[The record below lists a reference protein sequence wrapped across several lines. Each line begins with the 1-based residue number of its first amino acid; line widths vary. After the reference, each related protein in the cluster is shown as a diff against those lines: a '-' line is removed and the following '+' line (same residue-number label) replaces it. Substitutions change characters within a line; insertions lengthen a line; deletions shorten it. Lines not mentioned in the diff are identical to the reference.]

1 MIPGVGDNRA
11 ATILAAFADAEQVA
25 IAAKDLAVVV
35 AHPDDETIGCG
46 VLLARLRGARLILV
60 SDGAPRNLVDAR
72 AHGFATRARY
82 AQARL
87 AELHQALAMAGQSAD
102 FLIPVGVADQEVA
115 WQLVATTQALL
126 RLF

>member
-60 SDGAPRNLVDAR
+60 SDGAPRITAKGRSV
-72 AHGFATRARY
+72 
-82 AQARL
+82 
-87 AELHQALAMAGQSAD
+87 
-102 FLIPVGVADQEVA
+102 
-115 WQLVATTQALL
+115 LL
-126 RLF
+126 RGSPRLLLDIAA